1 MGNEIEIKD
10 LDTRSTSFLPAEIR
24 DIDGITEIYSLEDEF
39 AKTKK
44 NRNLGLYASI
54 GLFFL
59 LVIASAFIFSLYVQ
73 SKNQNVEINI
83 SEFEDLRL
91 KEVIDSARSHENNL
105 DLLLIKLEIL
115 KVDQSKK
122 ILEIKQ
128 SQYRKELALLARELP
143 VDRTD
148 TGLAQIRATERRQIA
163 AVNKEF
169 ENQIKAQE
177 QEIEDIKRELAEKKA
192 AEESGQADAIS
203 NIDRLNELKMAEL
216 KKSNDSGVIS
226 LRQYYENYI
235 KYLTSLYNPRFATPH
250 IKNVLNS
257 AKSKRVRTVT
267 GYHPVLQQEG
277 VVSYGEYQQLKRKNS
292 DNYFLLNRIQRIPY
306 KGTVAPSLSAI
317 SVMSKSIE
325 SDYERLLR
333 KSANVIRYKN
343 GIIGNYAAALDLMLA
358 DSSENGYI
366 INADNTKAIHVHL
379 HEMFGAPIDKTATV
393 FREDDEYIGRI
404 RITKTEHD
412 GILRA
417 RLVALAKGKSFQ
429 PFDKIL
435 LEIN

>member
-10 LDTRSTSFLPAEIR
+10 LDIKSTSFLPAEIR

-54 GLFFL
+54 GLFFIF
-59 LVIASAFIFSLYVQ
+59 VIGSAIAFSIYIEGRNQ
-73 SKNQNVEINI
+73 SVEINI
-83 SEFEDLRL
+83 AEFEDLRL

-115 KVDQSKK
+115 KVDQNKR
-122 ILEIKQ
+122 ILEIRQ
-128 SQYRKELALLARELP
+128 DQFRKELALLARELP

-148 TGLAQIRATERRQIA
+148 RGLAQIRATERKQIA
-163 AVNKEF
+163 AVNEEF
-169 ENQIKAQE
+169 DSQIKAQE

-192 AEESGQADAIS
+192 VEESGQADAIS

-216 KKSNDSGVIS
+216 KKSNDSGVVS
-226 LRQYYENYI
+226 LREYYENYI
-235 KYLTSLYNPRFATPH
+235 KYLTSLYNPRFATPN
-250 IKNVLNS
+250 IRNVLNS
-257 AKSKRVRTVT
+257 AKSKQVKTVN
-267 GYHPVLQQEG
+267 GFHPVLQQEG
-277 VVSYGEYQQLKRKNS
+277 VVSYGDYQRLKRKNS
-292 DNYFLLNRIQRIPY
+292 DNQFLLNRIQRIPY

-317 SVMSKSIE
+317 SIMSKSIE
-325 SDYERLLR
+325 SDYEQLLR
-333 KSANVIRYKN
+333 NSANVIRYKN
-343 GIIGNYAAALDLMLA
+343 GIVGNYAAALDLMLA

-366 INADNTKAIHVHL
+366 INADNTRAIHVHL
-379 HEMFGAPIDKTATV
+379 HEMFGASINKTATV

-412 GILRA
+412 GIIRA